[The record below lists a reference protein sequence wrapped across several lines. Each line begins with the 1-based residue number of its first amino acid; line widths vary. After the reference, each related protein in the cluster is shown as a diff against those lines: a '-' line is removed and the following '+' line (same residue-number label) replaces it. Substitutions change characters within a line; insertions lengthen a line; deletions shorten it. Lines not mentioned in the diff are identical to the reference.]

1 MRGFVGVGAMGMR
14 MIALATAALMG
25 ATAAAADLPIE
36 EEPIRYLSATAHDPV
51 ARLQGRIDGGEV
63 TLKHERDRGY
73 LKDVLKALDISPT
86 SQALVFSKTSF
97 QHTKITP
104 KTPRALYFNDDVYV
118 GWVQHGDVL
127 EVASIDPALGTV
139 FYLLDQAPA
148 EKPSFGRETHT
159 CLQCHQSSKTQEVPG
174 VIVRSVFPNRAGTPV
189 FSAGAFVTSHE
200 SPLKERWG
208 GWYVTGTHGAERH
221 MGNVVL
227 AGENPDNLDRE
238 AGANV
243 TDLSKR
249 IDTTPYLTPHSDIVA
264 LMVLEHQTQAHNA
277 LIRADYEARIA
288 LRQESEINKALGRP
302 KGAISESTR
311 HRIESYAEKVVR
323 AFLFVD
329 EAKLSGPVVGT
340 SGYAEQ
346 FARRGPRDPKGRSLR
361 DFDFKSRM
369 FRYPCSYLIYSKAFD
384 ALPYESKEYI
394 FRRLRDILTGRDTS
408 SPFAHL
414 STEDRSAILEILRAT
429 KPGFDENG
437 AVATR

>member
-1 MRGFVGVGAMGMR
+1 MGTRVVGLAMAAVLTGAV
-14 MIALATAALMG
+14 ASAS
-25 ATAAAADLPIE
+25 DLPIE
-36 EEPIRYLSATAHDPV
+36 GEPIKYLSATTHDPV
-51 ARLQGRIDGGEV
+51 ARLQARVDKGEA

-73 LKDVLKALDISPT
+73 LNDVLKALDISPT

-139 FYLLDQAPA
+139 YYLLDQAPA

-159 CLQCHQSSKTQEVPG
+159 CLQCHQSSKTQDVPG
-174 VIVRSVFPNRAGTPV
+174 VIVRSIFPNRAGTPV
-189 FSAGAFVTSHE
+189 FSAGSFVTSHE

-221 MGNVVL
+221 MGNVTL

-238 AGANV
+238 AAANL

-249 IDTTPYLTPHSDIVA
+249 IDTSPYLTPHSDIVA
-264 LMVLEHQTQAHNA
+264 LMVLEHQTQTHNA
-277 LIRADYEARIA
+277 LIRANYEARIA
-288 LRQESEINKALGRP
+288 LRQEAEINKALGRP
-302 KGAISESTR
+302 EGAISESTR
-311 HRIESYAEKVVR
+311 HRIESYAEKVVG

-329 EAKLSGPVVGT
+329 EAKLNDPIVGT

-346 FARRGPRDPKGRSLR
+346 FSRRGPRDPKGRSLR
-361 DFDFKSRM
+361 DFDLKTRM

-384 ALPYESKEYI
+384 ALPAESKDYI
-394 FRRLRDILTGRDTS
+394 FRRLRDVLTGRDTS
-408 SPFAHL
+408 VPFAHL
-414 STEDRSAILEILRAT
+414 SNEDRHAILDILRAT
-429 KPGFDENG
+429 KPGFDG
-437 AVATR
+437 AGTVPTR